1 MARFCNGTER
11 QLLAGSGR
19 SPMTAC
25 EPKRVFGG
33 EDHAKIVNAM
43 QKLAER
49 VKCILNSLI
58 VWIRSTLT

>member
-1 MARFCNGTER
+1 
-11 QLLAGSGR
+11 
-19 SPMTAC
+19 MTAC

-58 VWIRSTLT
+58 VWIVRR